1 MRWPVVVAVFRPVT
15 GDSELS
21 VAAADRAGESTSRVE
36 VAGFEIRWQVGVA
49 PL

>member
-21 VAAADRAGESTSRVE
+21 VAADRGGESKSRVE